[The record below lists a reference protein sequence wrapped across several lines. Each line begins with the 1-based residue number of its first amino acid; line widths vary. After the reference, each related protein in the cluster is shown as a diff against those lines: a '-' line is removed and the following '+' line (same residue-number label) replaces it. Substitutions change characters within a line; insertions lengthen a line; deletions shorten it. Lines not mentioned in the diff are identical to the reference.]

1 MEKKLTLNDLFE
13 SCKDELITQ
22 LQTLT
27 LPRDAQKVQDIVT
40 KLLSD
45 LMESDGKYRQSLTQ
59 AEDYIL
65 QASLQLLQAQQ
76 NITDELAYSFKG
88 KVSSNMQDVESTTNK
103 GNIYS
108 PLLGAGLGAV
118 AGGFLGTWVA
128 VCGAIAGTA
137 VAIYCGNKTS
147 RVDTTKTTDKKTSE
161 DSSALTIDAKTFCS
175 IIGKICQSIDNLME
189 TYRIQV
195 KRVENIYAQAEKP
208 SLLNECQELFNQ
220 LANVYRVV
228 EINKTDVP
236 QKVQNAVEQLVD
248 SLQNYD
254 LTIKD
259 GKVIY
264 KHS

>member
-88 KVSSNMQDVESTTNK
+88 KVSSNMQDVESTTNT

-118 AGGFLGTWVA
+118 AGGILGTWVA

-137 VAIYCGNKTS
+137 VAIYCANKPS
-147 RVDTTKTTDKKTSE
+147 RDTTKTSDKKASE
-161 DSSALTIDAKTFCS
+161 DLSALKIDANSFCS
-175 IIGKICQSIDNLME
+175 IISKICQSIDNLME
-189 TYRIQV
+189 TFRIQV
-195 KRVENIYAQAEKP
+195 KKVENIYKQAEKP
-208 SLLNECQELFNQ
+208 SLLNECEELFNQ
-220 LANVYRVV
+220 IANVYKNVNT
-228 EINKTDVP
+228 NKDNVP
-236 QKVQNAVEQLVD
+236 SKVQNAVELLVE
-248 SLQNYD
+248 SLQNYG

-259 GKVIY
+259 GKVVY
-264 KHS
+264 E